1 MKKVILK
8 NRPRGFRSTGVVIDN
23 GRLLLM
29 KQVLKGEVFYTLP
42 GGHWEDGETLEE
54 TCKREIKEEFNVEA
68 VVDRLIYYLDT
79 ESRLNF
85 VFSCNYISG
94 ELELG
99 GPEKEHMNENEQYF
113 PMWVDISQ
121 LKDLNI
127 TPVESKNALLK
138 YFENKEIPAFFDT
151 NIKSLSKKVLII
163 APDSICVPP
172 KLYGGRE
179 RMAALAY
186 EYYKD
191 LGYEVDIASKVG
203 SDYHTFSLE
212 DLADVDLGN
221 YRLIITY
228 TYGKDLIQRLDKCG
242 RRVFVILENN
252 YSEKLAYLKDLKR
265 CECFVLSGD
274 QQTQYFNNLG
284 IGYEIKPNCIDFSLY
299 SLNKTN
305 RDKDIV
311 YIGAI
316 GQHKS
321 PLACLEYAKKYNLGI
336 DFYGPIIFSENEKEY
351 GDTFLTAV
359 KNYPK
364 ARLMGEIGDQEKVK
378 VLNDYKY
385 FIFLAGLEKP
395 EWTEPF
401 GLAPLEALACGCT
414 VITQFERGGHLS
426 YCNKNNSINY
436 TELPKQFNEEQNR
449 NSVLQFDKKRIF
461 STYYPR

>member
-1 MKKVILK
+1 M
-8 NRPRGFRSTGVVIDN
+8 
-23 GRLLLM
+23 
-29 KQVLKGEVFYTLP
+29 LKGEVFYTLP
-42 GGHWEDGETLEE
+42 GGHWEDGETIEE
-54 TCKREIKEEFNVEA
+54 TCKREIKEEFNIDT

-94 ELELG
+94 ELALG

-113 PMWVDISQ
+113 PMWVDINQ
-121 LKDLNI
+121 LENLNI
-127 TPVESKNALLK
+127 TPVESKKALIK
-138 YFENKEIPAFFDT
+138 YLENKELPAFFGT
-151 NIKSLSKKVLII
+151 SIKSLSKKVLII

-203 SDYHTFSLE
+203 SDYHTFTLE
-212 DLADVDLGN
+212 DLTNVDLGN

-252 YSEKLAYLKDLKR
+252 YSEKLSFLKDLER
-265 CECFVLSGD
+265 CECFVLSKD
-274 QQTQYFNNLG
+274 QQKQYFDKLG
-284 IGYEIKPNCIDFSLY
+284 ISYEIKPNCIDFSLY
-299 SLNKTN
+299 TLSKNN

-321 PLACLEYAKKYNLGI
+321 PLACLDYARKYNLGI
-336 DFYGPIIFSENEKEY
+336 DFYGPIIFSEQEYEYRDMFIKAVKEY
-351 GDTFLTAV
+351 S
-359 KNYPK
+359 K
-364 ARLMGEIGDQEKVK
+364 ARLMVEIDDIEKVK
-378 VLNDYKY
+378 VLNDHKY

-426 YCNKNNSINY
+426 YCNKNNSISY
-436 TELPKQFNEEQNR
+436 TEIPKQFNEEKNR
-449 NSVLQFDKKRIF
+449 NSVAYFDKGHIF
-461 STYYPR
+461 STFYPR